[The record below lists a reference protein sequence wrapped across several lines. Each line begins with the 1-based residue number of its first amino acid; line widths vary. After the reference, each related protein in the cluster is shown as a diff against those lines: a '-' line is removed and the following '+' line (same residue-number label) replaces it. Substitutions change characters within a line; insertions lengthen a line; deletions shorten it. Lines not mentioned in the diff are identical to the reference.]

1 MKRRQS
7 KRPWIVDE
15 TSEIVKKRKE
25 KKKGPRLHYGIPNS
39 SIYVRILTKKLRDEA
54 AIAQTTEGTRCF
66 SRAGE
71 NDSTVALSWSC

>member
-1 MKRRQS
+1 MTS
-7 KRPWIVDE
+7 SSE

-25 KKKGPRLHYGIPNS
+25 KKKVPRLHYGIP
-39 SIYVRILTKKLRDEA
+39 A

-71 NDSTVALSWSC
+71 NDSMVALSWSC